1 MLRSAGDIPAG
12 PQGHM
17 DSATADLRTDGP
29 DVACLGTACPLL
41 PSSSREM
48 GWTLLGQERSLARSL
63 GPSTPRWQLDA
74 SPHHF
79 LMLLGVGRSSFLSTG
94 PCVPF
99 LRHTGASGTAGFSQT
114 QSGRSRNVH
123 CRPLCPASS
132 EMLLLPCKVLAPH
145 PILLRLHF

>member
-48 GWTLLGQERSLARSL
+48 GWTLL
-63 GPSTPRWQLDA
+63 
-74 SPHHF
+74 
-79 LMLLGVGRSSFLSTG
+79 
-94 PCVPF
+94 
-99 LRHTGASGTAGFSQT
+99 AGFMVSHRDPTEKSSVVWGTGQT
-114 QSGRSRNVH
+114 
-123 CRPLCPASS
+123 AD
-132 EMLLLPCKVLAPH
+132 
-145 PILLRLHF
+145 LRGI